1 MGALNTI
8 GVVITI
14 GLAIVGLGLVGLMA
28 VTGIGK
34 VKQDTDDLLR
44 MKSIERE
51 TQEASWAIHQ
61 RASAAFTAMLA
72 EARPGGGGTDDAT
85 DKSNK
90 SDWD

>member
-14 GLAIVGLGLVGLMA
+14 ALAVVGLGLVGLMA
-28 VTGIGK
+28 VTSIGK

-44 MKSIERE
+44 IKRE

-72 EARPGGGGTDDAT
+72 EARSGGGGTDSS

-90 SDWD
+90 SDLD